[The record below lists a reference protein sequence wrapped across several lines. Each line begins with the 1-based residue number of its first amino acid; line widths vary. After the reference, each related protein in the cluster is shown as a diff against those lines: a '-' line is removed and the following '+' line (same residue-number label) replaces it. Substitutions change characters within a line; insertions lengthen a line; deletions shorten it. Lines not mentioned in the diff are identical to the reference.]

1 MVLIHGLRGSVNY
14 TWRQKDYFH
23 NKTLTECWPKASALK
38 FCKPYAS
45 WYDTPYLTV
54 SFEDWLP
61 RDIADPIRIIG
72 IEYPSYLLA
81 FTGTMESLQV
91 HCAVVY

>member
-1 MVLIHGLRGSVNY
+1 MLLNFI
-14 TWRQKDYFH
+14 
-23 NKTLTECWPKASALK
+23 
-38 FCKPYAS
+38 
-45 WYDTPYLTV
+45 V

-91 HCAVVY
+91 NFDVNLIENYWMRINGLYSKIMII